1 LVDGDRQPA
10 KAAPG
15 SVVHG
20 VRDGGSHADDPDLAD
35 SLHPERIEPVRL
47 TDENHVDVL
56 HVRIHRNQI
65 VAKRGIGDAPRGMG
79 AYRSACLI
87 GIAAGLLAASSARPA
102 VGALGDMVQ
111 AQDTTQMMLVVS
123 TFSDQAGA
131 KRVMDDM
138 RRSKP
143 TMVQRMQSYG
153 VVVEDQRGNVRVDE
167 KHGNID
173 GVVAL
178 LGQPRGGGVKDT
190 PVASGAGLSAS
201 DAARV
206 RQMLTPGTSAIIVM
220 VPAGHSRDTHAA
232 MQGAQAVEVFEC
244 PVQSGR

>member
-1 LVDGDRQPA
+1 
-10 KAAPG
+10 
-15 SVVHG
+15 
-20 VRDGGSHADDPDLAD
+20 
-35 SLHPERIEPVRL
+35 
-47 TDENHVDVL
+47 
-56 HVRIHRNQI
+56 
-65 VAKRGIGDAPRGMG
+65 MG

-87 GIAAGLLAASSARPA
+87 GIAAGLLAASSARA
-102 VGALGDMVQ
+102 AAGTLRGMVQ

-123 TFSDQAGA
+123 TFRDQAGA

-143 TMVQRMQSYG
+143 TMVQRMKSYG
-153 VVVEDQRGNVRVDE
+153 VVAEDQRGNVRVDE

-178 LGQPRGGGVKDT
+178 LGQPRGGGGTQDT
-190 PVASGAGLSAS
+190 AVAQGAGLSAS
-201 DAARV
+201 DAERV

-220 VPAGHSRDTHAA
+220 VPAGHSRDAHAA
-232 MQGAQAVEVFEC
+232 MQGAQAAEVFEC

>member
-1 LVDGDRQPA
+1 
-10 KAAPG
+10 
-15 SVVHG
+15 
-20 VRDGGSHADDPDLAD
+20 
-35 SLHPERIEPVRL
+35 
-47 TDENHVDVL
+47 
-56 HVRIHRNQI
+56 
-65 VAKRGIGDAPRGMG
+65 MG

-102 VGALGDMVQ
+102 EGTLRGVVQ

-123 TFSDQAGA
+123 TFPDQAGA

-143 TMVQRMQSYG
+143 TMVQGMKSYG
-153 VVVEDQRGNVRVDE
+153 VVAEDQRGNIKVEE
-167 KHGNID
+167 KHGNIN

-178 LGQPRGGGVKDT
+178 LGQPRGGGTTDT
-190 PVASGAGLSAS
+190 AAAQGAGLSAS

-206 RQMLTPGTSAIIVM
+206 RQMITPGTSAVIVM
-220 VPAGHSRDTHAA
+220 VPAGQSRDTHAA
-232 MQGAQAVEVFEC
+232 MQGAQAREVFEC

>member
-1 LVDGDRQPA
+1 
-10 KAAPG
+10 
-15 SVVHG
+15 
-20 VRDGGSHADDPDLAD
+20 
-35 SLHPERIEPVRL
+35 
-47 TDENHVDVL
+47 
-56 HVRIHRNQI
+56 
-65 VAKRGIGDAPRGMG
+65 MG

-102 VGALGDMVQ
+102 VGALGDIVQ

-178 LGQPRGGGVKDT
+178 LGQPRGGEKDT
-190 PVASGAGLSAS
+190 AVASGAGLSTS

-206 RQMLTPGTSAIIVM
+206 RRMLTPGTSAVIVM